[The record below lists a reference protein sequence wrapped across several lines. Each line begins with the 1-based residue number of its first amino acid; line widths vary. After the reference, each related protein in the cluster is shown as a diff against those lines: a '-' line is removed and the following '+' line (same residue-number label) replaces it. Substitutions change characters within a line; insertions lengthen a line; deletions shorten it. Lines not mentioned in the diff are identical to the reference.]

1 MKQYLSD
8 RIVGEI
14 PMRGIFLDKIKTH
27 ELRNR
32 LFFTLMILAVYMAGR
47 NVLLYNV
54 NSAAYQ
60 LEELS
65 SQNIVNS
72 MISGDRYQYTLFALG
87 IMPYITA
94 NLIMW
99 VLMAFQGD
107 EAKARSSPRR
117 TKRLSFAVMLI
128 LAGSFA
134 ISRAEGLIFK
144 ESDLPLDVLRAI
156 AVAEMIV
163 GAVIVYKMATLNS
176 EHGIGTQMPIIL
188 VNIMDN
194 LISTVRKYTWEEL
207 SQPLVLCSVVAVV
220 ILIMEIRIVRI
231 PVQRVSIHNEYAD
244 KSCIAFKPNP
254 IGVMPV
260 MFAASFFML
269 PQLLIRL
276 LLLMDENNRTLQY
289 ISGRLSLNDRVGAAV
304 YLGIIAA
311 LNILF
316 SFIMLMPGEMAK
328 QLQKGGDSI
337 VGIYAGKKTKWYLRR
352 KLLKLCIFS
361 SCILCLMMGISLGLS
376 LMGEISPDL
385 ALFPATGSI
394 LAGIGC
400 PLYREV
406 RAYRKFDSYTF
417 FI

>member
-1 MKQYLSD
+1 
-8 RIVGEI
+8 
-14 PMRGIFLDKIKTH
+14 MRGNFLGKKTH

-32 LFFTLMILAVYMAGR
+32 LLFTLMILLVYMAGR
-47 NVLLYNV
+47 NLLLYNV
-54 NSAAYQ
+54 DSAAYQ

-94 NLIMW
+94 NLIIW
-99 VLMAFQGD
+99 VWTALQGD
-107 EAKARSSPRR
+107 EARARSSPRR
-117 TKRLSFAVMLI
+117 TQRLTFAVMLL
-128 LAGSFA
+128 LAASFA
-134 ISRAEGLIFK
+134 VSRAEGLIFK
-144 ESDLPLDVLRAI
+144 ESALPLDALRVIVA
-156 AVAEMIV
+156 AEMIV
-163 GAVIVYKMATLNS
+163 GAVIVYTMATWNRK
-176 EHGIGTQMPIIL
+176 HGIGAQMPIIL
-188 VNIMDN
+188 VNILDN
-194 LISTVRKYTWEEL
+194 LVSTIRKYTWEEL
-207 SQPLVLCSVVAVV
+207 SRPLALCSVMAVV
-220 ILIMEIRIVRI
+220 ILIMEILIIRI

-244 KSCIAFKPNP
+244 KSFIAFKPNP

-276 LLLMDENNRTLQY
+276 LLRLDESNRTLQG
-289 ISGRLSLNDRVGAAV
+289 INGRMNLNDGMGVAV
-304 YLGIIAA
+304 YLGIIAV

-328 QLQKGGDSI
+328 QLQKGGDSV
-337 VGIYAGKKTKWYLRR
+337 VGIYAGKKTKRYLRM

-376 LMGEISPDL
+376 LLGEISPDL

-406 RAYRKFDSYTF
+406 RSYRRFDSYSF

>member
-1 MKQYLSD
+1 
-8 RIVGEI
+8 
-14 PMRGIFLDKIKTH
+14 MRGNFLGKKTH

-32 LFFTLMILAVYMAGR
+32 LLFTLMILLVYMAGR
-47 NVLLYNV
+47 NLLLYNV
-54 NSAAYQ
+54 DSAAYQ

-99 VLMAFQGD
+99 VWTALQGD
-107 EAKARSSPRR
+107 EARARSSPR
-117 TKRLSFAVMLI
+117 KSQRLTFAVMLL
-128 LAGSFA
+128 LAASFA
-134 ISRAEGLIFK
+134 VSRAEGLIFK
-144 ESDLPLDVLRAI
+144 ESALPLDVLRVI
-156 AVAEMIV
+156 ATAEMIV
-163 GAVIVYKMATLNS
+163 GAVIVYIMATLNRK
-176 EHGIGTQMPIIL
+176 HGIGAQMPIIL
-188 VNIMDN
+188 VNILDN
-194 LISTVRKYTWEEL
+194 LVSTIRKYTWEEF
-207 SQPLVLCSVVAVV
+207 SRPLALCSVMAVV
-220 ILIMEIRIVRI
+220 ILIMEILIIRI

-244 KSCIAFKPNP
+244 KSFIAFKPNP

-276 LLLMDENNRTLQY
+276 LLRLDESNRTLQG
-289 ISGRLSLNDRVGAAV
+289 ISGRMNLNDGVGVAV
-304 YLGIIAA
+304 YLGIIAV

-328 QLQKGGDSI
+328 QLQKGGDS
-337 VGIYAGKKTKWYLRR
+337 VVEIYAGKKTKRYLQM

-376 LMGEISPDL
+376 LFGEISPDL

-406 RAYRKFDSYTF
+406 RSYRRFDSYSF

>member
-1 MKQYLSD
+1 M
-8 RIVGEI
+8 E
-14 PMRGIFLDKIKTH
+14 KIKTH

-47 NVLLYNV
+47 NLLLYNV
-54 NSAAYQ
+54 DSAAYQ

-99 VLMAFQGD
+99 VWMALQGD

-117 TKRLSFAVMLI
+117 TQRLSFAVMLL
-128 LAGSFA
+128 LAVSFA
-134 ISRAEGLIFK
+134 VSRAEGLIFK
-144 ESDLPLDVLRAI
+144 ESAFPLGVLRAI
-156 AVAEMIV
+156 AAAEMIV
-163 GAVIVYKMATLNS
+163 GAVIVYMMANLNRK
-176 EHGIGTQMPIIL
+176 HGIGAQMPIIV
-188 VNIMDN
+188 VNILDN
-194 LISTVRKYTWEEL
+194 LVSTIREHTWEEL
-207 SQPLVLCSVVAVV
+207 FRPLVLCLIMAVV
-220 ILIMEIRIVRI
+220 ILIMEIRIIRI
-231 PVQRVSIHNEYAD
+231 PVQRVSIHNEFAD
-244 KSCIAFKPNP
+244 KSFIAFKPSP
-254 IGVMPV
+254 IGMMPI

-269 PQLLIRL
+269 PQLIIRL
-276 LLLMDENNRTLQY
+276 LLRLNENNRTLQI
-289 ISGRLSLNDRVGAAV
+289 ISGRLNLNDGVGVAV
-304 YLGIIAA
+304 YLGVIVA

-337 VGIYAGKKTKWYLRR
+337 VGVYAGKKTKRYLRL
-352 KLLKLCIFS
+352 KLLKLCISS
-361 SCILCLMMGISLGLS
+361 SCILCLMMGTSLGLS
-376 LMGEISPDL
+376 LMGIISPDL

-406 RAYRKFDSYTF
+406 RSYRRFDMYTF

>member
-1 MKQYLSD
+1 M
-8 RIVGEI
+8 
-14 PMRGIFLDKIKTH
+14 DKVKTH

-32 LFFTLMILAVYMAGR
+32 LFFTLMILAVYLTGR
-47 NVLLYNV
+47 NFLLYGV
-54 NSAAYQ
+54 DSAAYQ
-60 LEELS
+60 LEELN

-99 VLMAFQGD
+99 VLTAFQGD
-107 EAKARSSPRR
+107 EAKARTSPNK
-117 TKRLSFAVMLI
+117 TKRLSFAIMLI

-134 ISRAEGLIFK
+134 VSRAEGLIFK
-144 ESDLPLDVLRAI
+144 ESGLPLGVLKTI
-156 AVAEMIV
+156 AVVEMVV

-176 EHGIGTQMPIIL
+176 EHGIGAQMPIIL
-188 VNIMDN
+188 VNILDN
-194 LISTVRKYTWEEL
+194 LVSTARRYTWKDF
-207 SQPLVLCSVVAVV
+207 SRPLALCLVMAVV
-220 ILIMEIRIVRI
+220 ILIMEVWIVRI
-231 PVQRVSIHNEYAD
+231 PVQRVSIHNEFAD
-244 KSCIAFKPNP
+244 KSFIAFKPNP

-269 PQLLIRL
+269 SQLLIRL
-276 LLLMDENNRTLQY
+276 LLQLDENNRTLRD
-289 ISGRLSLNDRVGAAV
+289 ISSRLNLNDEVGVAV
-304 YLGIIAA
+304 YLGIIVM

-316 SFIMLMPGEMAK
+316 SFIMLTPGEMAK

-337 VGIYAGKKTKWYLRR
+337 VGIYAGKKTKRYLRR

-361 SCILCLMMGISLGLS
+361 SCILCLMMGTSLRLS

-385 ALFPATGSI
+385 ALFPAPGSI

-406 RAYRKFDSYTF
+406 KSYRKFDSYTF

>member
-1 MKQYLSD
+1 MKQYLSGSFA
-8 RIVGEI
+8 GEI
-14 PMRGIFLDKIKTH
+14 AMRGNLLEKTKTH
-27 ELRNR
+27 ELRKR
-32 LFFTLMILAVYMAGR
+32 FLFTLMILAVYMAGR
-47 NVLLYNV
+47 NLLLYNV
-54 NSAAYQ
+54 DSAAYQ
-60 LEELS
+60 LEELN

-99 VLMAFQGD
+99 VLMALQGD
-107 EAKARSSPRR
+107 EARARSSPRR
-117 TKRLSFAVMLI
+117 VKRLSFVIMLI
-128 LAGSFA
+128 LAVSLA
-134 ISRAEGLIFK
+134 VSRAEGLIFK

-156 AVAEMIV
+156 AAAEMII

-176 EHGIGTQMPIIL
+176 KHGIGAQTPIIL
-188 VNIMDN
+188 VNILDN
-194 LISTVRKYTWEEL
+194 LVSTVRKHTWEEL
-207 SQPLVLCSVVAVV
+207 SRPLVLCSIMAVV

-244 KSCIAFKPNP
+244 KSFIAFKPSP

-260 MFAASFFML
+260 MFAVSFFML
-269 PQLLIRL
+269 PQLLIRFL
-276 LLLMDENNRTLQY
+276 LLLDENNGTLQY
-289 ISGRLSLNDRVGAAV
+289 ISGRLNLNDKVGVAV
-304 YLGIIAA
+304 YLGIIAT

-316 SFIMLMPGEMAK
+316 SFIMLTPGEMAK

-337 VGIYAGKKTKWYLRR
+337 VGIYAGKKTKRYLRR
-352 KLLKLCIFS
+352 KLLKLCISS

-376 LMGEISPDL
+376 LTGQISPDL
-385 ALFPATGSI
+385 ALFPSTGSI

-406 RAYRKFDSYTF
+406 KSYWKFDSYTF

>member
-1 MKQYLSD
+1 M
-8 RIVGEI
+8 
-14 PMRGIFLDKIKTH
+14 DKVKTH

-32 LFFTLMILAVYMAGR
+32 LLFTLMILAVYMAGR
-47 NVLLYNV
+47 NLLLYGV
-54 NSAAYQ
+54 DSAAYQ
-60 LEELS
+60 LEELN

-94 NLIMW
+94 NMIMW
-99 VLMAFQGD
+99 VLTALQGD

-117 TKRLSFAVMLI
+117 TQRKTFVIMLLLAVCFALP
-128 LAGSFA
+128 
-134 ISRAEGLIFK
+134 RAEGLIFK

-156 AVAEMIV
+156 AAVEMIV
-163 GAVIVYKMATLNS
+163 GAVIVYHMTTSNRK
-176 EHGIGTQMPIIL
+176 HGIGAQMPIIL
-188 VNIMDN
+188 VNILDN
-194 LISTVRKYTWEEL
+194 LISTIRKYTWEEL
-207 SQPLVLCSVVAVV
+207 SKPVALCLVMAVI

-231 PVQRVSIHNEYAD
+231 PVQRVSIHNEFAD
-244 KSCIAFKPNP
+244 KSFIAFKPNP

-260 MFAASFFML
+260 MFAAAFFML
-269 PQLLIRL
+269 PQLFIRL
-276 LLLMDENNRTLQY
+276 LLRMDENNRTLQN
-289 ISGRLSLNDRVGAAV
+289 ISGRLNLNDEVGVAV
-304 YLGIIAA
+304 YLVIIVI

-337 VGIYAGKKTKWYLRR
+337 VGIYAGKKTKRYLRM

-361 SCILCLMMGISLGLS
+361 SCILCLMMGISLRLS
-376 LMGEISPDL
+376 LMGVISSDL

-406 RAYRKFDSYTF
+406 KSYRRFDSYTF

>member
-1 MKQYLSD
+1 
-8 RIVGEI
+8 
-14 PMRGIFLDKIKTH
+14 MRGNLLEKTKTH
-27 ELRNR
+27 ELRKR
-32 LFFTLMILAVYMAGR
+32 FLFTLMILAVYMAGR
-47 NVLLYNV
+47 NLLLYNV
-54 NSAAYQ
+54 DSAAYQ
-60 LEELS
+60 LEELN

-99 VLMAFQGD
+99 VLMALQGD
-107 EAKARSSPRR
+107 EARARSSPRR
-117 TKRLSFAVMLI
+117 VKRLSFVIMLI
-128 LAGSFA
+128 LAVSLA
-134 ISRAEGLIFK
+134 VSRAEGLIFK

-156 AVAEMIV
+156 AAAEMII

-176 EHGIGTQMPIIL
+176 KHGIGAQTPIIL
-188 VNIMDN
+188 VNILDN
-194 LISTVRKYTWEEL
+194 LVSTVRKHTWEEL
-207 SQPLVLCSVVAVV
+207 SRPLVLCSIMAVV

-244 KSCIAFKPNP
+244 KSFIAFKPSP

-260 MFAASFFML
+260 MFAVSFFML
-269 PQLLIRL
+269 PQLLIRFL
-276 LLLMDENNRTLQY
+276 LLLDENNGTLQY
-289 ISGRLSLNDRVGAAV
+289 ISGRLNLNDKVGVAV
-304 YLGIIAA
+304 YLGIIAT

-316 SFIMLMPGEMAK
+316 SFIMLTPGEMAK

-337 VGIYAGKKTKWYLRR
+337 VGIYAGKKTKRYLRR
-352 KLLKLCIFS
+352 KLLKLCISS

-376 LMGEISPDL
+376 LTGQISPDL
-385 ALFPATGSI
+385 ALFPSTGSI

-406 RAYRKFDSYTF
+406 KSYWKFDSYTF

>member
-1 MKQYLSD
+1 
-8 RIVGEI
+8 
-14 PMRGIFLDKIKTH
+14 MRGNFLGKKTH

-32 LFFTLMILAVYMAGR
+32 LLFTLMILLVYMAGR
-47 NVLLYNV
+47 NLLLYNV
-54 NSAAYQ
+54 DSAAYQ

-94 NLIMW
+94 NLIIW
-99 VLMAFQGD
+99 VWTALQGD
-107 EAKARSSPRR
+107 EARARSSPRR
-117 TKRLSFAVMLI
+117 TQRLTFAVMLL
-128 LAGSFA
+128 LAASFA
-134 ISRAEGLIFK
+134 VSRAEGLIFK
-144 ESDLPLDVLRAI
+144 ESALPLDALRVIVA
-156 AVAEMIV
+156 AEMIV
-163 GAVIVYKMATLNS
+163 GAVIVYTMATWNRK
-176 EHGIGTQMPIIL
+176 HGIGAQMPIIL
-188 VNIMDN
+188 VNILDN
-194 LISTVRKYTWEEL
+194 LVSTIRKYTWEEL
-207 SQPLVLCSVVAVV
+207 SRPLALCSVMAVV
-220 ILIMEIRIVRI
+220 ILIMEIFIIRI

-244 KSCIAFKPNP
+244 KSFIAFKPNP

-260 MFAASFFML
+260 MFAVSFFML

-276 LLLMDENNRTLQY
+276 LLRLDESNRTLQG
-289 ISGRLSLNDRVGAAV
+289 INGRMNLNDGMGVAV
-304 YLGIIAA
+304 YLGIIAV

-328 QLQKGGDSI
+328 QLQRGGDSV
-337 VGIYAGKKTKWYLRR
+337 VGIYAGKKTKRYLRM

-376 LMGEISPDL
+376 LLGEISPDL

-400 PLYREV
+400 TLYREV
-406 RAYRKFDSYTF
+406 RSYRRFDSYSF